1 MDGGNN
7 HVRPR
12 RRPQTQ
18 VRQGREEKPPCHAQ
32 RNTEIVLRPVNISSL
47 ANGALSEH
55 RRAIPA
61 LAQRGRVGRAEGRP
75 TGSDAGK
82 VSSRPISS
90 AFSRRVRST
99 VASSSWLFSGSLVA
113 RYWWPSREPEGSDEA
128 GTCARRQPLERALS
142 DLPQIPAPGRGV
154 SATSQPVREVG
165 SSIPTVQLLFQTHA
179 RGDEILPWQNDRN
192 NREPTCGNEPR
203 EIGNRS
209 WRTLAPFSFFISSKA
224 QPCPCAAYH
233 IHLVVRWH
241 RPPRSR
247 TLSGS
252 VPWGKASGGVS
263 RQKWSERTNIIP

>member
-1 MDGGNN
+1 LPGIGG
-7 HVRPR
+7 
-12 RRPQTQ
+12 
-18 VRQGREEKPPCHAQ
+18 
-32 RNTEIVLRPVNISSL
+32 
-47 ANGALSEH
+47 
-55 RRAIPA
+55 
-61 LAQRGRVGRAEGRP
+61 
-75 TGSDAGK
+75 
-82 VSSRPISS
+82 
-90 AFSRRVRST
+90 
-99 VASSSWLFSGSLVA
+99 
-113 RYWWPSREPEGSDEA
+113 PSRELVSSDDA

-209 WRTLAPFSFFISSKA
+209 WPTLAPFSFFISSKA

-233 IHLVVRWH
+233 IHLVVRWY

-247 TLSGS
+247 TLGGS
-252 VPWGKASGGVS
+252 VPWGKACGGAS
-263 RQKWSERTNIIP
+263 RQTSDPKDMVANASLETSRAGACAEGFQLPVTNHPR